1 MTQSFDSIS
10 MTNPGSNNI
19 YENLQNQQSVTPA
32 NISASFSKDSSLLL
46 SKQAAQATAELVS
59 IIKAGADE
67 SNAASG
73 QLSQA
78 NNVMPNILGAGQKQ
92 FTGLIALQELLH
104 RALDLMMGLS
114 LGKLQQR
121 LELALAKHTA
131 STQFNTSLE
140 AEYRQALETSQA
152 AMATAEA
159 DIEALQHAENDLT
172 EKQRALN
179 QAKAALT
186 LLTPDDEGY
195 AAAQQAVADAEG
207 EVNQAQGKFE
217 QAQNKANASYNA
229 AWDSIEKLDE
239 IYAKSSK
246 PNAPSLTP
254 EPLKNIMVRL
264 LELTLAF
271 LKLGD
276 ANTLQKFKDQSNK
289 VQSMQKQQQA
299 LMEKKADEHAAELQK
314 AAALNKAM
322 GCVGKILGGLITL
335 LSVVGAVFT
344 GGASLA
350 LAAVGLALMAADMIG
365 KAITGVSF
373 MEKAMRPLMDNVI
386 GPLINALSK
395 AISKVLEG
403 LGVNAK
409 TAAIVGAIVGALVA
423 AALIIAA
430 VLVGK
435 SAAASV
441 GKMMSNVIQKLVPEV
456 LKKLVGQSGALVSK
470 NFSRLMEK
478 FSVSMDRAQV
488 LNRIN
493 NINRASNVLELTNG
507 TFQAVGTG
515 VQGNTQRAIKTLES
529 YLYVA
534 LQESRQINIMAAQL
548 AEVFNQGQSLN
559 EMLITNVSRI
569 MDSYQQTRTDLFSFS
584 RTSA

>member
-19 YENLQNQQSVTPA
+19 YENPQNQQSVTPT
-32 NISASFSKDSSLLL
+32 NMSASFSKDSSLLL

-67 SNAASG
+67 SNAAPG
-73 QLSQA
+73 QLHQA
-78 NNVMPNILGAGQKQ
+78 NSVMPNILGAEQKQ

-104 RALDLMMGLS
+104 RALDLMTGLS

-131 STQFNTSLE
+131 STQFSTSLE
-140 AEYRQALETSQA
+140 AEYRQALEASQT
-152 AMATAEA
+152 AMAIAEA

-186 LLTPDDEGY
+186 LLAPDDEGY
-195 AAAQQAVADAEG
+195 AAALQAVADAEG

-239 IYAKSSK
+239 IYSKSSK

-276 ANTLQKFKDQSNK
+276 ANTLQKFKDQSKK

-322 GCVGKILGGLITL
+322 GCVGKILGGLLTL

-350 LAAVGLALMAADMIG
+350 LAAVGMALMAADMIG

-403 LGVNAK
+403 LGVDAK
-409 TAAIVGAIVGALVA
+409 TAATVGAIVGALVA

-441 GKMMSNVIQKLVPEV
+441 GKMMSNAIQKLVPEV
-456 LKKLVGQSGALVSK
+456 LKKLVGQSVALVSK
-470 NFSRLMEK
+470 NFNRLMEK
-478 FSVSMDRAQV
+478 FSISMDRAQV
-488 LNRIN
+488 LNRVN
-493 NINRASNVLELTNG
+493 NLNRASNVLEVTNG

-515 VQGNTQRAIKTLES
+515 VQGNVQRSIKTLES
-529 YLYVA
+529 DLYVA
-534 LQESRQINIMAAQL
+534 LQESRQINIMAAQV
-548 AEVFNQGQSLN
+548 AEVFNQWQSLN

-569 MDSYQQTRTDLFSFS
+569 MDSYQQTRIDLFSFS